1 MRFLHS
7 RRLIH
12 RDLKS
17 PDVLL
22 DGGRAGN
29 MQRAKIGDLG
39 TSRVVQQKDELVK
52 QSLTEAT
59 LEDMLSL
66 STTMTGNTG
75 TVNWMAPEV
84 LANTHGGR
92 PTSSAST
99 ASPQT
104 CTASPSSSGK

>member
-17 PDVLL
+17 PNVLL
-22 DGGRAGN
+22 DGGRAWN

-39 TSRVVQQKDELVK
+39 TSRAVQQKDELVK

>member
-17 PDVLL
+17 LNVLL

-29 MQRAKIGDLG
+29 MQRAKTGDLG
-39 TSRVVQQKDELVK
+39 TSRAVQQKDELVK

-59 LEDMLSL
+59 LEDTCSV
-66 STTMTGNTG
+66 S
-75 TVNWMAPEV
+75 AP
-84 LANTHGGR
+84 L
-92 PTSSAST
+92 
-99 ASPQT
+99 
-104 CTASPSSSGK
+104 